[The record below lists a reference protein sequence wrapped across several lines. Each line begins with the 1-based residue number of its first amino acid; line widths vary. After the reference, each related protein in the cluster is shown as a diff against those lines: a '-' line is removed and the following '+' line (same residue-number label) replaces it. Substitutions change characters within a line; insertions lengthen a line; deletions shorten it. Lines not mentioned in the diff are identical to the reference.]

1 MQTGLVSQ
9 RDSENLKDFVDA
21 SLQFHVVLH
30 YCHEAISDYGAID
43 LDTDGILGGPPEL
56 LDTQMLFDPFE
67 EQFHAPAV
75 TVQFGD
81 CLSRGREI
89 VGQEYVSGTVL
100 WVYADHFT
108 EFFGVILCAF
118 INREVADSIGN
129 HVHGQP
135 PFPGLGLESDIGFGP
150 DDKERAYTVDGVQ
163 IAEIVV
169 ASVED
174 VMGTV
179 LIRNLRHCF

>member
-67 EQFHAPAV
+67 EQFHTPPVAV
-75 TVQFGD
+75 KLGD
-81 CLSRGREI
+81 CLG
-89 VGQEYVSGTVL
+89 
-100 WVYADHFT
+100 
-108 EFFGVILCAF
+108 
-118 INREVADSIGN
+118 
-129 HVHGQP
+129 
-135 PFPGLGLESDIGFGP
+135 
-150 DDKERAYTVDGVQ
+150 
-163 IAEIVV
+163 
-169 ASVED
+169 
-174 VMGTV
+174 
-179 LIRNLRHCF
+179 